1 MSSTLPPIQPHTKAK
16 HHILAYHLKE
26 WFPILGR
33 SSKSLRYIDG
43 FAGPGEYHG
52 GEPGSPIISLRTLK
66 GHQFFDEFSRD
77 GKSIEF
83 LFVEKNPDYCRHLE
97 RKIEEEQWP
106 SNFKV
111 AVNYGEFESNFTR
124 LLDDATTTR
133 RPIPPTLLF
142 VDPFGSA
149 GFPMDLFKRLVSF
162 DRVDVLINLN
172 ILEFVQWILEDP
184 SKHVTANRL
193 YGGPRWKP
201 ALKLEGRIRA
211 QFLVEEYKKALL
223 EIGWRTTS
231 FEMVNSQNQTV
242 YHLVFGTR
250 NPKGMEAIKLA
261 MRSASQTGEFRY
273 TDRVDSAQPV
283 LLGLDVANQYPS
295 EIGEHLFRK
304 YQGEEV
310 AFDSL
315 IMDEIDWHRWWLPVD
330 LRKGLTYLEY
340 GDDPRIAY
348 VRNRDGRTRRKRS
361 YPDGSYITFRRPLQR
376 PLL

>member
-33 SSKSLRYIDG
+33 AHRSLRYIDR
-43 FAGPGEYHG
+43 FAGPGEYYG
-52 GEPGSPIISLRTLK
+52 GEPGSPIISLMTLK

-77 GKSIEF
+77 SRSIEF
-83 LFVEKNPDYCRHLE
+83 LFVEKNPEYCRHLK
-97 RKIEEEQWP
+97 RKIDEEQWP

-111 AVNYGEFESNFTR
+111 AVNYGEFESHFTR
-124 LLDDATTTR
+124 LLDDATTNR
-133 RPIPPTLLF
+133 WPMPPTLLF
-142 VDPFGSA
+142 VDPFGPA

-211 QFLVEEYKKALL
+211 QFLVEEYEKTLL

-250 NPKGMEAIKLA
+250 SPKGMEAIKLA

-273 TDRVDSAQPV
+273 TDRIDSAQPV
-283 LLGLDVANQYPS
+283 LLGLDAANQYPA
-295 EIGEHLFRK
+295 EIGEHLFQR

-310 AFDSL
+310 AFDGL
-315 IMDEIDWHRWWLPVD
+315 IKDEIDWHRWWLPGD

-340 GDDPRIAY
+340 GDDPRIAS
-348 VRNRDGRTRRKRS
+348 VRNHDGRTRRRRS